1 MAESVTLAA
10 SEPEPAR
17 TLTLS
22 LSQRRKALKVFA
34 AVVVILYTAL
44 TIFPFYVLLI
54 RSFVATKDAS
64 DLHLWIPKTKE
75 VSLDAQIG
83 NLSTFYN
90 LPMDDFKEA
99 MGIPPDTFLMSRTP
113 LYKIAEDFGVSEE
126 RMTQYFAGYYTYNG
140 WITMLKHSD
149 FWGTLGRSVLIVGA
163 SLAGLTVL
171 SIFTGYG
178 LAGLRRRDQM
188 FIFNLYLLQMVIPAM
203 LIILPQF
210 LLIQGLLRLFPGY
223 ADPGNTRWTLQFLAL
238 IAINIKGGAFS
249 TMIMT
254 AAISAIPRELQDSAQ
269 IDGASHWQYIRYI
282 LFPLLK
288 VPIASLIVIMLPIF
302 WNLFLEP
309 YVYLDPNVHT
319 LLPLVYSIQGE
330 YQTNFQMQYAAVFLS
345 VLPLVLVYLIF
356 RRFFIEG
363 VMAGA
368 IKG

>member
-1 MAESVTLAA
+1 MNKSDVLTGFKPRRKA
-10 SEPEPAR
+10 
-17 TLTLS
+17 TLS
-22 LSQRRKALKVFA
+22 LSQRRRALKVFA
-34 AVVVILYTAL
+34 AVVMILYTAF

-64 DLHLWIPKTKE
+64 DLHLWIPKSEE
-75 VSLDAQIG
+75 VNLDAQIG
-83 NLSTFYN
+83 NLSVFYN
-90 LPMDDFKEA
+90 LDMDEFKEA
-99 MGIPPDTFLMSRTP
+99 MGIPPGTFLMSRTP
-113 LYKIAEDFGVSEE
+113 LYKIAEDYGVSEE
-126 RMTQYFAGYYTYNG
+126 KMKQYFAGYYTYNG
-140 WITMLKHSD
+140 WITVLQHSD
-149 FWGTLGRSVLIVGA
+149 FWATLGRSVLIVVA
-163 SLAGLTVL
+163 SLVGLTVL

-188 FIFNLYLLQMVIPAM
+188 LIYNLYLLQMVIPAM

-210 LLIQGLLRLFPGY
+210 MLVQWLLRLFPSYG
-223 ADPGNTRWTLQFLAL
+223 DPGTTRWALQFLAL

-254 AAISAIPRELQDSAQ
+254 AAISAIPSELRDSAQ
-269 IDGASHWQYIRYI
+269 IDGANHWQYIRYI

-309 YVYLDPNVHT
+309 YVYLDQKVHT

-345 VLPLVLVYLIF
+345 VLPLVVVYLIF